1 MLRVDSVADAHLAL
15 QQSPDLRVIAA
26 DRMIADLC
34 ARLAVLDP
42 AVTIR
47 TERLA
52 PVELHA
58 EQAIPL
64 GLALSEILTNALR
77 HAFPPGA
84 GGVIG
89 VRATAVASVLEIVVQ
104 DGGRG
109 LPAEPTP
116 QTGLGSIIV
125 RALAAQLDAEVTTAS
140 APGAGTTVTLRLP
153 LAQCRPAARASV
165 AA

>member
-1 MLRVDSVADAHLAL
+1 M
-15 QQSPDLRVIAA
+15 RVIAA

-64 GLALSEILTNALR
+64 GLVLSEILTNALR
-77 HAFPPGA
+77 HAFPPGT

-89 VRATAVASVLEIVVQ
+89 VRATAGASVLEIVVE

-109 LPAEPTP
+109 LPANPVP
-116 QTGLGSIIV
+116 QTGLGSTIV
-125 RALAAQLDAEVTTAS
+125 RALAAQLDAEVTTTS

-153 LAQCRPAARASV
+153 LAQCRPAARAS
-165 AA
+165 AAA